1 MILPNPASA
10 VRSVPPPLRPTLR
23 VSVGRWHRADQRQLT
38 VSCSRPCS
46 ARRFASRLRSA
57 SALALDSAAAASSC
71 SRSALRAIAP
81 PPRRAHAQPAGARR
95 PPQVTPWGGPLG
107 SCEKAVDKAVE
118 KAVEKAA
125 SLRQHT
131 HRACAL
137 ACCAS
142 SLSWPA
148 RSSAIDA
155 ANLAAAAA
163 AAASWAATA
172 ALISSSRCS
181 ASCLAAPPPN
191 RATPVA
197 RARIN
202 QPASHQRVGHQ
213 PGGQACC
220 ARVRART
227 S

>member
-107 SCEKAVDKAVE
+107 SCEKAVE

>member
-95 PPQVTPWGGPLG
+95 PPQVTPWDGPLG
-107 SCEKAVDKAVE
+107 SCEKAVE

-181 ASCLAAPPPN
+181 ASCLAAPPPTAPP
-191 RATPVA
+191 R
-197 RARIN
+197 
-202 QPASHQRVGHQ
+202 
-213 PGGQACC
+213 
-220 ARVRART
+220 
-227 S
+227 